1 MSSGVPPGFCK
12 TRRKNGYC
20 IRANTEKPVSHQ
32 KVRKLTQEEWQL
44 ESAKRGD
51 KKAMA
56 ALALQYEGLCRKA
69 AGQSHL
75 APLGEDALSAARES
89 FLGAVRAFDT
99 ARGVPFP
106 GFAKA
111 KVYGDLRTL
120 FKAARRQ
127 WQREVLP
134 EGAEEESVLDG
145 VPDERDGMRDF
156 EAADA
161 FRRMLA
167 PLAERPRR
175 LLTMLYA
182 RGLTQKEAAAR
193 LGISPQAA
201 AVMKARALKTLR
213 KNAGAA

>member
-1 MSSGVPPGFCK
+1 M
-12 TRRKNGYC
+12 
-20 IRANTEKPVSHQ
+20 
-32 KVRKLTQEEWQL
+32 TQEKLQI

-51 KKAMA
+51 KNATA
-56 ALALQYEGLCRKA
+56 ALMLQYEGLCRKA

-89 FLGAVRAFDT
+89 FLHAVREYDA

-120 FKAARRQ
+120 FKKARRQ

-134 EGAEEESVLDG
+134 EGAEEGSVFDA
-145 VPDERDGMRDF
+145 VPDERDGMKKF
-156 EAADA
+156 EADDA
-161 FRRMLA
+161 FCRMLA
-167 PLAERPRR
+167 PLSEKPRK

-182 RGLTQKEAAAR
+182 NGLTQKEAAAK
-193 LGISPQAA
+193 LGMSQQAA
-201 AVMKARALKTLR
+201 AVVKARALKALR
-213 KNAGAA
+213 KCAGVA

>member
-1 MSSGVPPGFCK
+1 M
-12 TRRKNGYC
+12 
-20 IRANTEKPVSHQ
+20 E
-32 KVRKLTQEEWQL
+32 
-44 ESAKRGD
+44 
-51 KKAMA
+51 
-56 ALALQYEGLCRKA
+56 ALVLQYEGLCRKA

-89 FLGAVRAFDT
+89 FLHAVREFDA

-120 FKAARRQ
+120 FKKARRQ

-134 EGAEEESVLDG
+134 EGAEEGSVFDA
-145 VPDERDGMRDF
+145 VPDERDTMRDF
-156 EAADA
+156 EADDS
-161 FRRMLA
+161 FRSILA
-167 PLAERPRR
+167 PLPEKPRR

-182 RGLTQKEAAAR
+182 NGLTQKEAAAK
-193 LGISPQAA
+193 LGMSQQAT

-213 KNAGAA
+213 KNANIA